1 MRKIILSAVAAL
13 ALTAG
18 TAQASGDA
26 VELHKQDWSFNGLF
40 GHYDQAQL
48 KRGFQIYKEI
58 CAGCHSLRLVAYR
71 NLQAIGFTEDEVKEI
86 AAEYEVPAGPNEF
99 GEIIEDGEL
108 RKRPAK
114 PADKFV
120 PPFANEL
127 AAKAGN
133 GGSLPP
139 DLSLMNK
146 ARKGGPDYVYG
157 LLTGYLEEAP
167 EGVEMPDTM
176 YYNKVFPGHQIS
188 MAPPLYAEAVE
199 YEDGTEPTLDN
210 HAKDVVA
217 FLNWAA
223 EPELEERKSMG
234 LKVMIFLIVL
244 TAMFYALKR
253 RIWADVH

>member
-1 MRKIILSAVAAL
+1 MRKIILSAVAAV

-18 TAQASGDA
+18 AAQASGEA
-26 VELHKQDWSFNGLF
+26 VELDKQDWSFNGLF

-114 PADKFV
+114 PSDKFV

-133 GGSLPP
+133 GGALPP

-146 ARKGGPDYVYG
+146 ARKGGPDYVYS
-157 LLTGYLEEAP
+157 LLTGYLEEPP

-188 MAPPLYAEAVE
+188 MAPPLYEEAVE
-199 YEDGTEPTLDN
+199 YEDGTAPTLDN